1 MTLVLLEGNGSVRSQ
16 RLASC
21 PMFRDT
27 LVVAIGTLMSRL
39 TGLLRVIVFGI
50 VIGQTALADAF
61 DGANNSPNSIY
72 ELLLGGVL
80 AAGLVPLFTRFE
92 ETKDDDARSAVIS
105 VSVILLLVA
114 TVVAIIAAPFIFRLF
129 SLSPSSL
136 VDANEYRRAG
146 TAMTRI
152 FLVQIFFYGIT
163 ALGSALLN
171 ARRRF
176 MAAAW
181 APVVSNVVSIGFLLL
196 IPLTIDGTPGLSDI
210 SDGGVF
216 FVVLTLSTT
225 VGVAAMALMLI
236 PAIRRADITWNFRP
250 DFRHP
255 GVKRLFQLSLWSFG
269 YVITNQIALIVVRN
283 LADPGSGNQDA
294 YGKAF
299 IFFMLPH
306 GLLAISIA
314 TTFAP
319 ELVRRV
325 QMQDFIGFRTWMT
338 SGVRWTIVLT
348 LPASVAFVLLAHP
361 LINALL
367 TYGQFSEAAANNTAR
382 ALMGFAVGLVGFSVY
397 LFTLRGFYAHEDT
410 RTPFLLN
417 CVENAINII
426 LAVILVSR
434 HGVLGLGLA
443 FGIAYL
449 VSSVMVLIA
458 LSSRHRAVD
467 WQSLLSI
474 AVRTI
479 PAAAAMGIV
488 IAVIETSMTP
498 STGWGFVAEIVTAGV
513 AGAVVYALLLFVLKV
528 PEARQVRQLLTRRLR
543 ITPDVT
549 L

>member
-1 MTLVLLEGNGSVRSQ
+1 
-16 RLASC
+16 
-21 PMFRDT
+21 MFRDT
-27 LVVAIGTLMSRL
+27 LVVAVGTLMSRL
-39 TGLLRVIVFGI
+39 TGLLRVVIFGI

-105 VSVILLLVA
+105 VSVVLLLAA

-136 VDANEYRRAG
+136 VDTDEFRRAG

-152 FLVQIFFYGIT
+152 FLVQIFFYGVT
-163 ALGSALLN
+163 AIGSALLN

-181 APVVSNVVSIGFLLL
+181 APVVSNVVSISFLLL
-196 IPLTIDGTPGLSDI
+196 IPLTINGTPQLSDI
-210 SDGGVF
+210 TDSGAF
-216 FVVLTLSTT
+216 FVLLSLSTT
-225 VGVAAMALMLI
+225 LGVAAMALMLL
-236 PAIRRADITWNFRP
+236 PAIRRADISWNFRP

-255 GVKRLFQLSLWSFG
+255 AVKRLFQLSLWSFG
-269 YVITNQIALIVVRN
+269 YVVTNQIALIVVRN

-325 QMQDFIGFRTWMT
+325 QSHDHAGFREWIT
-338 SGVRWTIVLT
+338 SGTRWTIMLT
-348 LPASVAFVLLAHP
+348 LPASITFVLLAHP

-367 TYGQFSEAAANNTAR
+367 TYGQFSDAAANNTAR

-397 LFTLRGFYAHEDT
+397 LFALRGFYAHEDT
-410 RTPFLLN
+410 RTPFLIN
-417 CVENAINII
+417 VVENAINIV
-426 LAVILVSR
+426 LAIILVDR

-449 VSSVMVLIA
+449 ISSVIVLVV
-458 LSSRHRAVD
+458 LSVRHNAVNWSSLASLAIRAV
-467 WQSLLSI
+467 S
-474 AVRTI
+474 AV
-479 PAAAAMGIV
+479 AAMGVV
-488 IAVIETSMTP
+488 IALIETAMSP
-498 STGWGFVAEIVTAGV
+498 QSGLGYVCEVLLAGLAGTATYV
-513 AGAVVYALLLFVLKV
+513 ILAVVFGIPEIRHIQRVFV
-528 PEARQVRQLLTRRLR
+528 RRNNQ
-543 ITPDVT
+543 TNDVY